1 VTVVDA
7 TVKVRESDGT
17 LVFDLSAGG
26 YGVGPVSDDG
36 FTWQSVRARSPFVD
50 GWTLVQAT
58 RDGGIL
64 TFSVRVE
71 GSTWVQVE
79 QRRIA
84 LAAALSEFAYKVEV
98 YASSV
103 SVTYRADPADM
114 QPEPLTGPTVT
125 NKARQFVVSV
135 PVQPNPVVTG
145 V

>member
-1 VTVVDA
+1 VTIVDA
-7 TVKVRESDGT
+7 TVNVRDAAGT

-36 FTWQSVRARSPFVD
+36 FSWQSLGRRSPFVD

-71 GSTWVQVE
+71 GSTWVEVE

-84 LAAALSEFAYKVEV
+84 LELPCRCSRTRWRSTPT
-98 YASSV
+98 AS
-103 SVTYRADPADM
+103 R
-114 QPEPLTGPTVT
+114 
-125 NKARQFVVSV
+125 
-135 PVQPNPVVTG
+135 
-145 V
+145 